1 MRSKPGVALGVVLL
15 LASISFAHRADAAE
29 SAASEAGYGAGS
41 VFTTLLYAP
50 VKTSFCILGGITS
63 VFTLP
68 FGGTDTA
75 GEVATTA
82 CGGTWLITPDAL
94 RGKEKVRFLGG
105 RKR

>member
-1 MRSKPGVALGVVLL
+1 MRSRLGVLLTVVLL
-15 LASISFAHRADAAE
+15 LASVSFADRADAAE

-41 VFTTLLYAP
+41 FFTTLLYTP

-68 FGGTDTA
+68 FGTDTA
-75 GEVATTA
+75 GDVATTA
-82 CGGTWLITPDAL
+82 CGGTWLITPDTL

-105 RKR
+105 KH

>member
-1 MRSKPGVALGVVLL
+1 MVLL
-15 LASISFAHRADAAE
+15 LASVSFPDRADAAE
-29 SAASEAGYGAGS
+29 SAASEAAYGAGS
-41 VFTTLLYAP
+41 FFTTLLYTP

-82 CGGTWLITPDAL
+82 CGGTWLITPDTL

-105 RKR
+105 GKS

>member
-1 MRSKPGVALGVVLL
+1 MPSKLGVALGVVLL
-15 LASISFAHRADAAE
+15 LASIPLADGADAAE
-29 SAASEAGYGAGS
+29 SAASEAAYGAGS
-41 VFTTLLYAP
+41 FFTTLVYAP

-75 GEVATTA
+75 GEVAATT
-82 CGGTWLITPDAL
+82 CGGTWLITPDIL

-105 RKR
+105 GKR